1 MTTNPNIKIIVA
13 THKQYRMPEDSIYLP
28 LQVGAEGKTDSEGK
42 PLDFGYQKDNTG
54 DNISE
59 LNWCFGTQTALYWAW
74 KNLSADYTGLV
85 HYRRYFLSRKPGKN
99 EDMYDCILSEKE
111 LLPLLEQYK
120 VLVPKKRKYYI
131 ESVYSH
137 YSHTMNGGKEQFD
150 LAREIIAE
158 KTPEYLN
165 AFDSFMKQRSA
176 YIFNMMI
183 MDKALF
189 DSYCSWLFEILFE
202 LFDRFDTTGMND
214 FDRRYA
220 GRVSERL
227 FNVWLHRQIESG
239 VLKNADIKELPYTEN
254 VNWKNKAVGF
264 LKAKVFHKKYGA
276 SF

>member
-1 MTTNPNIKIIVA
+1 
-13 THKQYRMPEDSIYLP
+13 
-28 LQVGAEGKTDSEGK
+28 
-42 PLDFGYQKDNTG
+42 
-54 DNISE
+54 
-59 LNWCFGTQTALYWAW
+59 
-74 KNLSADYTGLV
+74 
-85 HYRRYFLSRKPGKN
+85 
-99 EDMYDCILSEKE
+99 
-111 LLPLLEQYK
+111 
-120 VLVPKKRKYYI
+120 
-131 ESVYSH
+131 
-137 YSHTMNGGKEQFD
+137 
-150 LAREIIAE
+150 
-158 KTPEYLN
+158 
-165 AFDSFMKQRSA
+165 
-176 YIFNMMI
+176 MI

-264 LKAKVFHKKYGA
+264 VKAKVFHKKYGA